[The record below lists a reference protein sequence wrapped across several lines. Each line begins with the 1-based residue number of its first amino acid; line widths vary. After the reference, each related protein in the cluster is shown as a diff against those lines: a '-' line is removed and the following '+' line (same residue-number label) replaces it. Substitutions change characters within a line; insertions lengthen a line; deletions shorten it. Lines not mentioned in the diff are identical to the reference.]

1 MNPKQT
7 LVVIGNGMVGQYFLN
22 SLVNSPLQEQYQVIT
37 FCEEPRP
44 AYDRVHLSAFFSG
57 KSAEDL
63 ALVSASFFTEH
74 QITLHL
80 ADRVVAIDR
89 ALKQVVSSQG
99 LRIGYDK
106 LIIATGSYPFVPPV
120 PGHDRPQ
127 CLVYRTIEDLEAIQS
142 AAHNAKVGTV
152 VGGGL
157 LGLEAAKALSDLGL
171 ETHVVE
177 FAPRLMAVQLDEG
190 GGAMLKRKIEALG
203 VKVHLNKNTTLI
215 TDGQARRHQMQFA
228 DGSDLET
235 DIVLFSAGIRPRDQ
249 LARDCQ
255 LELGPRSGIVI
266 DDQCLTSDPDIFAI
280 GECALWQ
287 GQIFGLVAPGYAMAR
302 TVVAKLQEQTA
313 SFSGADMSTKL
324 KLMGVDVASIGDAH
338 GKTPGA
344 MVYSYENPALQT
356 YKRLVVSADNRQLL
370 GAVLV
375 GDASA
380 YDSLL
385 QYCLNGLDLPD
396 NPESLILPLTSAS
409 KPSLGVDALPENAQ
423 ICSCYAVSK
432 AQVCAAIDAGCDS
445 VATLKQQTK
454 AGSGCGGCASLLKS
468 VLDSELAKRGVAVS
482 QDICEHFPL
491 SRQAIY
497 HLVMVEEIKTFAELL
512 ERHGRGLGCEV
523 CKQAVGSILASYW
536 NEYILKTPHIGLQD
550 TNDNFLANIQNNG
563 TYSVVPRIPGGEITP
578 DMLIVL
584 GEVGKKYQ
592 LYTKITG
599 GQRVDLFGARLEQL
613 PLIWAELIAAGFES
627 GHAYGKSLRTVKSCV
642 GSSWCRFGVDDSLS
656 LAIALE
662 NRYKGLRSPHKIK
675 FAVSGCTRECAEA
688 QSKDIGVIATEN
700 GWNLYVCGNGGMK
713 PRHADL
719 FATNLDQATLI
730 QYIDRLLIFYVR
742 TANRL
747 QRTSVWLENLEG
759 GLDYLKAVVIE
770 DSLGLANELEAQ
782 MQHVIGSYQCE
793 WKTTLENPEHL
804 KRFRSFV
811 NAEQA
816 DQSLKF
822 IEQRGQLMPAP
833 LHKAKHFKLVEEV
846 S

>member
-1 MNPKQT
+1 M
-7 LVVIGNGMVGQYFLN
+7 
-22 SLVNSPLQEQYQVIT
+22 
-37 FCEEPRP
+37 
-44 AYDRVHLSAFFSG
+44 
-57 KSAEDL
+57 
-63 ALVSASFFTEH
+63 
-74 QITLHL
+74 
-80 ADRVVAIDR
+80 
-89 ALKQVVSSQG
+89 
-99 LRIGYDK
+99 
-106 LIIATGSYPFVPPV
+106 
-120 PGHDRPQ
+120 
-127 CLVYRTIEDLEAIQS
+127 
-142 AAHNAKVGTV
+142 
-152 VGGGL
+152 
-157 LGLEAAKALSDLGL
+157 
-171 ETHVVE
+171 
-177 FAPRLMAVQLDEG
+177 
-190 GGAMLKRKIEALG
+190 
-203 VKVHLNKNTTLI
+203 
-215 TDGQARRHQMQFA
+215 
-228 DGSDLET
+228 
-235 DIVLFSAGIRPRDQ
+235 
-249 LARDCQ
+249 
-255 LELGPRSGIVI
+255 I
-266 DDQCLTSDPDIFAI
+266 DDQCLTSDPDIYAI

-302 TVVAKLQEQTA
+302 TVVAALQLQTA
-313 SFSGADMSTKL
+313 RFSGADMSTKL

-338 GKTPGA
+338 GKTAGA

-385 QYCLNGLDLPD
+385 QYCLNGLALPD
-396 NPESLILPLTSAS
+396 NPESLILPLTAAS
-409 KPSLGVDALPENAQ
+409 KPSLGVDALPETAQ
-423 ICSCYAVSK
+423 ICSCYAVNK
-432 AQVCAAIDAGCDS
+432 AQVCQAIEAGCSS
-445 VATLKQQTK
+445 VAELKQQTK
-454 AGSGCGGCASLLKS
+454 AASGCGGCASLLKS

-482 QDICEHFPL
+482 QDICEHFRL
-491 SRQAIY
+491 SRQEIY

-512 ERHGRGLGCEV
+512 ERHGHGLGCEV

-662 NRYKGLRSPHKIK
+662 NRYKGLRAPHKIK

-719 FATNLDQATLI
+719 FASNLDQATLI

-747 QRTSVWLENLEG
+747 QRTSVWMENLQG
-759 GLDYLKAVVIE
+759 GLDYLKAVVID
-770 DSLGLANELEAQ
+770 DSLGLAAELEAQ

-793 WKTTLENPEHL
+793 WKTTLENPAHL
-804 KRFRSFV
+804 KRFRTFI
-811 NAEQA
+811 NDQQA
-816 DQSLKF
+816 DQSLTF
-822 IEQRGQLMPAP
+822 IEQRGQLLPAIP
-833 LHKAKHFKLVEEV
+833 GKAKHFKLVEEV